1 MATTVP
7 RLSALTPAVVDRLYG
22 IDRAAPSD
30 TPVFVILAGSPGAG
44 KSSGAALDLLPLP
57 AGTPYATINLDTLLE
72 SLEPFRAAS
81 SMAHFLKQD
90 PVVAE
95 SGLARFAS
103 IAAYGS
109 RRENLGL
116 FKWYDTARPALPAVG
131 VATETL
137 AAFNAVRAEFAPLA
151 EAEAPARLMDINAA
165 AMARAVAKR
174 VPIVW
179 ETTLSLAARSG
190 RVAKIDDLM
199 EELAGTP
206 YRVVIIH
213 VTGDPADIAARIRAR
228 QEYGMPYEVPPYY
241 RYVPATPETVGEFV
255 AANAAAVAALRRQYR
270 GRIEFHEIAPALDP
284 ARLPRPRTMS
294 PALQRAR
301 IAAFYGPPREIP
313 ANLRLSRSRSRSRSH
328 GSLSLSSNSNSNS
341 NRRRRSRNRSRNRSR
356 P

>member
-1 MATTVP
+1 MATLP

-44 KSSGAALDLLPLP
+44 KSSVAALGLLPFP

-72 SLEPFRAAS
+72 SLSPFRAAS

-90 PVVAE
+90 PAIAE
-95 SGLARFAS
+95 SGLVRFAS
-103 IAAYGS
+103 ITAYGS

-116 FKWYDTARPALPAVG
+116 FKWYDEARPELPV
-131 VATETL
+131 VDVPPETL

-151 EAEAPARLMDINAA
+151 DAEAPARLLDINAA

-174 VPIVW
+174 IPIVW

-190 RVAKIDDLM
+190 RVTKIDDLM

-241 RYVPATPETVGEFV
+241 RYVKATPESV
-255 AANAAAVAALRRQYR
+255 AEYVAGNAAAVAALRRQYR
-270 GRIEFHEIAPALDP
+270 GRIEFHEISPTMEL
-284 ARLPRPRTMS
+284 ARLPRSRSMRRP
-294 PALQRAR
+294 LQRD
-301 IAAFYGPPREIP
+301 IISAFYGPQNREIP
-313 ANLRLSRSRSRSRSH
+313 RELR
-328 GSLSLSSNSNSNS
+328 LSSNSLRLSNS
-341 NRRRRSRNRSRNRSR
+341 SSSSRRKTNRRLRHRR
-356 P
+356 